1 MITSEATESQITV
14 ILPRQRY
21 SIRTCGRWSRNRITI
36 GCASTRAWRAISII
50 ATEAAQSDIISRTSA
65 GNTNCAARRRCRTGS

>member
-1 MITSEATESQITV
+1 MITSVAAESQITI

-21 SIRTCGRWSRNRITI
+21 PIRTCCRWSWNRITI
-36 GCASTRAWRAISII
+36 GCASTRAWRAVSII
-50 ATEAAQSDIISRTSA
+50 ATEAAQSDIISRASA

>member
-1 MITSEATESQITV
+1 MITREAAESKITV

-21 SIRTCGRWSRNRITI
+21 PIHTCCRWSRNGITI

-50 ATEAAQSDIISRTSA
+50 ATEAAQPNIISRASA
-65 GNTNCAARRRCRTGS
+65 GNTNCAARRRYRTGS